1 MVIPVKDGMIMTV
14 ILETF
19 LQLVDKLE
27 FYRLPRGVMVMSYFK
42 SKTMGLIGGAG
53 IADSSGSSE
62 FKPVY

>member
-1 MVIPVKDGMIMTV
+1 MTV

-42 SKTMGLIGGAG
+42 KMFPILQSL
-53 IADSSGSSE
+53 S
-62 FKPVY
+62 FRP

>member
-1 MVIPVKDGMIMTV
+1 MIMTV

-42 SKTMGLIGGAG
+42 SKTMGSTGGAG
-53 IADSSGSSE
+53 IADSFGSPE
-62 FKPVY
+62 FMPVY

>member
-1 MVIPVKDGMIMTV
+1 MIMTV

-42 SKTMGLIGGAG
+42 SKTIGSTGGAG
-53 IADSSGSSE
+53 TADSFGSSE
-62 FKPVY
+62 FMPVY